1 MSGKD
6 AGPTV
11 KEERF
16 TMASFSVVSNVSAI
30 NAQANLNTTNI
41 GLQKAL
47 ERLSSG
53 YRINRSGDDAAG
65 LVVANQY
72 RSASAVLTQ
81 GIRNAGDGL
90 STLQIKDG
98 ALNNIATLLDRL
110 STLATQS
117 ASSSSSVDR
126 SVLDAEFQ
134 DVLTEIDR
142 EASVAGLDTAQGFSV
157 FVSDNGTN
165 GTIGGSIGAADAT
178 TLGVASLDVS
188 SASNAAAAVTAIAS
202 AVGTLGSAQA
212 TVGTLQNRLQ
222 FAISLAQAQIVNTK
236 AAESRI
242 RDANIAEESANLTR
256 YSILTQSGIAA
267 LAQANSQSG
276 AVLSL
281 LR

>member
-1 MSGKD
+1 
-6 AGPTV
+6 
-11 KEERF
+11 
-16 TMASFSVVSNVSAI
+16 MASFSVVSNVSAI

-72 RSASAVLTQ
+72 RSTSAVLTQ
-81 GIRNAGDGL
+81 GIRNASDGL

-117 ASSSSSVDR
+117 ASSSSNVDR
-126 SVLDAEFQ
+126 TVLDAEFQ

-178 TLGVASLDVS
+178 TLGVASLSVDT
-188 SASNAAAAVTAIAS
+188 AANAAAAVTAIAS
-202 AVGTLGSAQA
+202 SVGTLGSAQA

-222 FAISLAQAQIVNTK
+222 FAISLAQSQIVNTK

>member
-1 MSGKD
+1 
-6 AGPTV
+6 
-11 KEERF
+11 
-16 TMASFSVVSNVSAI
+16 MASFSVVSNVSAV

-65 LVVANQY
+65 LVVANTY
-72 RSASAVLTQ
+72 RSESAVLTQ

-98 ALNNIATLLDRL
+98 ALNNISTLLDRL
-110 STLATQS
+110 STLATQA
-117 ASSSSSVDR
+117 ASSSSTVNRD
-126 SVLDAEFQ
+126 VLDAEFQ

-142 EASVAGLDTAQGFSV
+142 EASVAGLDVAGGFSV
-157 FVSDNGTN
+157 FVSSNGSD
-165 GTIGGSIGAADAT
+165 GIIGGSIGAADTA
-178 TLGVASLDVS
+178 TLGIDGLAIDTDTG
-188 SASNAAAAVTAIAS
+188 AQAAVTAITT
-202 AVGTLGSAQA
+202 AVATLGTSQA
-212 TVGTLQNRLQ
+212 TVGTIENRLQ
-222 FAISLAQAQIVNTK
+222 FAMSLAQSQIVSNT

-242 RDANIAEESANLTR
+242 RDANVAEESANLTR